1 MASTKIRREGT
12 MKRFFLLFVFLL
24 TLSTVG
30 AGQGTGPLT
39 VTDNTR
45 TCNNCRKIVFSTITV
60 SGNTAT
66 VSGGGGG
73 SGDVVGPAS
82 ATDNAVA
89 RFNLTTGKLIQN
101 SVVTIGDTGNTTG
114 IANLTF
120 TGVLT
125 GGSAPTTI
133 TDSAGK
139 ILSAALNTVQPA
151 QGGTG
156 ITALGTGI
164 ATALGVNIGSA
175 GAPVLFNG
183 AGGTPSSLTLTN
195 GTGLPIS
202 TGVSGLGTGVAAWL
216 ATPSSANLA
225 AALTDKTGSGLAVFA
240 TSPTLT
246 TPVLGVAT
254 ATSINKVALT
264 VPATSATLTIAN
276 GKTLTA
282 SNTLTFTGTD
292 ASSVAFG
299 AGGTVAYTSN
309 NLSAFAATTS
319 AQLAGV
325 LSDETGSGLAVFG
338 TSPTLTTPTISGAIS
353 FPDDVRQTFNPGTTN
368 AGLNVGSLAGD
379 PSTPANGDLWYDS
392 TANELTARINGANVA
407 LGSGGGGGITIGTTT
422 ITSGTNTRLPY
433 NNAGVYGEISGF
445 TSDGTNVTAGSGNLR
460 ATLPQF
466 TTGIRDANGNLML
479 GFSPTASATESITVA
494 NNTATNAVGLTA
506 TTSAAAASTQA
517 GNGFNVTAAP
527 AIAGTTNAGAAA
539 GGSVR
544 ITAGNAA
551 RLTSGN
557 ANGGSVVLI
566 DGTGIGTG
574 VRGGFNFGGTATTD
588 AKLTIFSNGYSAPSL
603 SLQNGAGTDGLG
615 SFHSGTASYG
625 AAGGAGSLEIAI
637 VGASGGR
644 ITVGGGAIGFAPA
657 SATGV
662 GTLDGNRDTE
672 FTRAAAKVMSVGN
685 GTAGHTFRSLP
696 DSPSQI
702 TADQNNYQAG
712 SGRSYFYRL
721 SSDASRNVTGFN
733 PAGGTN
739 QNGEVH
745 IFINVG
751 SNNIVLV
758 NESASSTAANR
769 FTNST
774 GADITLAANEAAL
787 VMYDGTS
794 SRWRVFKQ

>member
-1 MASTKIRREGT
+1 
-12 MKRFFLLFVFLL
+12 MKKLIFALLLC
-24 TLSTVG
+24 VG
-30 AGQGTGPLT
+30 AALSALGQSNPPLT
-39 VTDNTR
+39 VTEPDGSPRVTGV
-45 TCNNCRKIVFSTITV
+45 TTLKFSNGSVSCSGKVCTV
-60 SGNTAT
+60 TT
-66 VSGGGGG
+66 GGGGG
-73 SGDVVGPAS
+73 SGTVTSVAQSFTGGLISVGGSPITAS
-82 ATDNAVA
+82 GTLALTVAGTSGGIPYFSSASTWASSAALAANAIVIGGGA
-89 RFNLTTGKLIQN
+89 GAAPSTTTTG
-101 SVVTIGDTGNTTG
+101 
-114 IANLTF
+114 
-120 TGVLT
+120 TGVL
-125 GGSAPTTI
+125 
-133 TDSAGK
+133 
-139 ILSAALNTVQPA
+139 
-151 QGGTG
+151 
-156 ITALGTGI
+156 
-164 ATALGVNIGSA
+164 TALGVNVGSA
-175 GAPVLFNG
+175 GAFVTFNG

-264 VPATSATLTIAN
+264 VPATSATLTIAD

-379 PSTPANGDLWYDS
+379 PSTPTNGDLWYDS

-407 LGSGGGGGITIGTTT
+407 LGAGGGGGGITVGTTT
-422 ITSGTNTRLPY
+422 ITSGTNTRIPY

-460 ATLPQF
+460 ATLPQI

-479 GFSPTASATESITVA
+479 GFSPTASATESITIA
-494 NNTATNAVGLTA
+494 NNTATNAVSLTA

-517 GNGFNVTAAP
+517 GNGFNLTAAP
-527 AIAGTTNAGAAA
+527 AVAGATNAGAAV
-539 GGSVR
+539 GGSVT

-551 RLTSGN
+551 RLTSGD
-557 ANGGSVVLI
+557 ANGGNVNLVF
-566 DGTGIGTG
+566 GTGIGTNG
-574 VRGGFNFGGTATTD
+574 REGILTLGGTTTSFAGLKTSDVFGSKFVTAKLGNNTTTNGGFVGSVFRVQSVEGNLSTVGSDWGGNGLISSGGVYSWNSASNLNSGSTDTAL
-588 AKLTIFSNGYSAPSL
+588 ARSAAGVVRVSNAST
-603 SLQNGAGTDGLG
+603 GAGTF
-615 SFHSGTASYG
+615 S
-625 AAGGAGSLEIAI
+625 
-637 VGASGGR
+637 
-644 ITVGGGAIGFAPA
+644 
-657 SATGV
+657 
-662 GTLDGNRDTE
+662 
-672 FTRAAAKVMSVGN
+672 SVAV
-685 GTAGHTFRSLP
+685 T
-696 DSPSQI
+696 PSQI
-702 TADQNNYQAG
+702 TADQNNYAPG
-712 SGRSYFYRL
+712 VGWFHRW
-721 SSDASRNVTGFN
+721 SSDASRNVTGLS
-733 PAGGTN
+733 AGQDG
-739 QNGEVH
+739 QVIE
-745 IFINVG
+745 IYNVG
-751 SNNIVLV
+751 SDNIVLV

-769 FTNST
+769 FANST
-774 GADITLAANEAAL
+774 GADLTLTAGKCAEGR
-787 VMYDGTS
+787 YDSTS
-794 SRWRVFKQ
+794 ARWRMRLCN